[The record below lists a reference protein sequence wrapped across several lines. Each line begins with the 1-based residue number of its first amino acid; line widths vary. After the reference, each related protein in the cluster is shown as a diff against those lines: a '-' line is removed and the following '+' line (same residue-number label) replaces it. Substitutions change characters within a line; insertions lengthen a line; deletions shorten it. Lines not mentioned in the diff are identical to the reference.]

1 MHLRRT
7 LFAWMLRLLLLA
19 SLPASLPA
27 QQLARKI
34 QPNDLLVIRVVGE
47 NDMSKETKVTGDG
60 KINYVFIGDVQV
72 GGQTIA
78 EAQDQIRQMLMKGW
92 LVNPQ
97 VIIEMKQYALET
109 VTVMGEVMRPGQVIL
124 PTDRRIDLVEV
135 IGLAGDFSK
144 NAKKSRIELRRK
156 GATVAYSYDELK
168 KISDP
173 AKKVFVQP
181 DDFIEVATSIF

>member
-1 MHLRRT
+1 MLLHRT
-7 LFAWMLRLLLLA
+7 ILAWMMRLLLLA
-19 SLPASLPA
+19 SLSASLSA
-27 QQLARKI
+27 QQAARKI

-78 EAQDQIRQMLMKGW
+78 EAQDQIREMLMKGW

-97 VIIEMKQYALET
+97 VIIEMKQYAEET
-109 VTVMGEVMRPGQVIL
+109 VTVMGEVNRPGRIVL
-124 PTDRRIDLVEV
+124 PTDRRVDLVEV
-135 IGLAGDFSK
+135 IGLAGDFTR
-144 NAKKSRIELRRK
+144 NAKKSHIELRRK
-156 GATVAYSYDELK
+156 GTRVAYSYDELK

-181 DDFIEVATSIF
+181 DDFIEVGISIF